1 MFAEL
6 THHVF
11 VNGDIIFSRILKLLE
26 FCETGGI
33 AYEVAEVECHCF
45 TGATGNDFSIRLS
58 SVSNLISALSPDV
71 NSGQ

>member
-45 TGATGNDFSIRLS
+45 TGATGNDFFHQAVQRIEFDFRT
-58 SVSNLISALSPDV
+58 VP
-71 NSGQ
+71 